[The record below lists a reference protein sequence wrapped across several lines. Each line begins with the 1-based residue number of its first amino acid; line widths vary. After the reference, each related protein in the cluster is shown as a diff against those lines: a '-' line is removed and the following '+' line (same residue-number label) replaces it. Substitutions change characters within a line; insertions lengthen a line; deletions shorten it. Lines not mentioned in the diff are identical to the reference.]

1 MSARFSVLALH
12 FQNAVVH
19 PDGVVARRGNA
30 QQVLERKVLSNVKR
44 LFASAREAGVP
55 VIHVACSNPPEP
67 PAVASSAP
75 IYNSVHQQGVFEKGS
90 WGAAFHDDAAP
101 APGEAV
107 LHHNG
112 ILSFPNTG
120 LADLLS
126 RSGTTSVAVCGV
138 ATRLVVEAAVYELTD
153 RGFHAYLVEDCC
165 ACARAEQHEQSLEV
179 LRNFATIVGSADAS
193 GLFRPADNKTGRT

>member
-67 PAVASSAP
+67 PAVASSSTTTRRRLLARRSCITTEFSRFP
-75 IYNSVHQQGVFEKGS
+75 I
-90 WGAAFHDDAAP
+90 P
-101 APGEAV
+101 A
-107 LHHNG
+107 
-112 ILSFPNTG
+112 
-120 LADLLS
+120 
-126 RSGTTSVAVCGV
+126 
-138 ATRLVVEAAVYELTD
+138 
-153 RGFHAYLVEDCC
+153 
-165 ACARAEQHEQSLEV
+165 
-179 LRNFATIVGSADAS
+179 LRTC
-193 GLFRPADNKTGRT
+193 